1 MKNHWIMDYE
11 TLKNCFI
18 AVFEHYKE
26 DKRRVFAIHPLTDK
40 SQYSLFIN
48 FLKENIENDEWHIS
62 YNGLS
67 FDSQVTEY
75 ILKNCDDWYSLSNE
89 EIAHNIYLYAQELI
103 IRDRGVPPDFPEW
116 KLSIKQIDLFK
127 MNHWDNVAKRSSL
140 KWIQYSMDWGNV
152 EDMPISPHAPVT
164 SIEQMETIIRYCI
177 NDVTSTKKI
186 LDVSKEQLMLRKSL
200 TEEYGINL
208 YSASETKIARELFA
222 HFLSKQ
228 TGIAKHELKQMRTHR
243 THVSLNEC
251 ILPYVSFDTKIFQDL
266 LNFFR
271 GKVVRETKGALNH
284 KIHYKNMDVVYGLG
298 GVHGAREAGIYE
310 AKDGY
315 TIMTSDVTS
324 FYPNLAI
331 RNKLAPAHIDK
342 DQFCALYEWFFEER
356 KKYPKSDPKNYV
368 FKIIL
373 NSTYGLSN
381 DENSFLYDPKLT
393 MSITINGQLLLSKLL
408 EMLAEQIPGSIP
420 LMINTDG
427 LEMMIPTSFKDK
439 YLEICQKW
447 EQLTNLQL
455 EHDQYK
461 KIIIADV
468 NSYIAIYEN
477 PHKEPKC
484 KGRFEWK
491 DLQEKKVAVLHKNKS
506 FLIIPKAI
514 YHYFVNGTDPKD
526 YLKENREI
534 YDYCGGIKAKGDW
547 SIVAI
552 SVNRGEITEEVLQKT
567 NRYFVCKGGVKL
579 IRRNKTDGREIQ
591 VDSGHWTHCI
601 YNRAVSDQSF
611 DELNVNEDY
620 YLEQIYKEINQI
632 DKQVTRKY
640 TQLELF

>member
-1 MKNHWIMDYE
+1 MDYE

-26 DKRRVFAIHPLTDK
+26 DKRKVFAIHPLTNK
-40 SQYSLFIN
+40 IQYSLFIS
-48 FLKENIENDEWHIS
+48 FLRENIENDEWHIS

-75 ILKNCDDWYSLSNE
+75 ILKNCEDWYQLSNE

-103 IRDRGVPPDFPEW
+103 IRDRSVPPDFPEW

-152 EDMPISPHAPVT
+152 EDMPISPHEPIT
-164 SIEQMETIIRYCI
+164 SIEQLETVIRYCI

-186 LDVSKEQLMLRKSL
+186 LDVSKEQLALRKSL

-251 ILPYVSFDTKIFQDL
+251 ILSYVSFDTKIFQDL

-271 GKVVRETKGALNH
+271 GKVIRETKGALNH
-284 KIHYKNMDVVYGLG
+284 NIHYKNMDIVYGLG
-298 GVHGAREAGIYE
+298 GVHGVREPGIYE
-310 AKDGY
+310 AKEGY
-315 TIMTSDVTS
+315 TIMTSDVIS

-331 RNKLAPAHIDK
+331 RNKLSPAHINR
-342 DQFCALYEWFFEER
+342 DQFCDLYEWFFEER

-381 DENSFLYDPKLT
+381 DENCFLYDPKLT
-393 MSITINGQLLLSKLL
+393 MSITINGQLLLSRLL
-408 EMLAEQIPGSIP
+408 EMLAEEIPGSIP

-427 LEMMIPTSFKDK
+427 LEMMIPTSFRDK
-439 YLEICQKW
+439 YLDICKRW

-477 PHKEPKC
+477 PKKEPKC

-491 DLQEKKVAVLHKNKS
+491 DLQDKKVAVLHKNKS

-514 YHYFVNGTDPKD
+514 YHYFVHDIDPKD
-526 YLKENREI
+526 FLKENREI

-552 SVNRGEITEEVLQKT
+552 SVEKGVINESVLQKT
-567 NRYFVCKGGVKL
+567 NRYFVCKQGAKL
-579 IRRNKTDGREIQ
+579 IRRHKIDGREIQ
-591 VDSGHWTHCI
+591 IDSGHWTHCI
-601 YNRAVSDQSF
+601 YNRAISEQSF